1 MGLSIP
7 VGAEAAYATN
17 GNVAFPGTSAA
28 KTAAE
33 TFAVSDLDAHIDDIS
48 GSGITIS
55 SVTIVAAR

>member
-1 MGLSIP
+1 MGMLIP
-7 VGAEAAYATN
+7 TSAEAAYATS
-17 GNVAFPGTSAA
+17 GGVAFPGTSAQ

-33 TFAVSDLDAHIDDIS
+33 TFAVSDLDAHIDDVS